1 MRLAKENSNVYL
13 DTSTVPVYFQEEYP
27 FPTSVKII
35 QEAYQAVGAE
45 KLLWSSDYPGMLNH
59 ATMRELID
67 MVVRHS
73 KIPQEDLRK
82 IMGENAKKLWFSD

>member
-1 MRLAKENSNVYL
+1 M
-13 DTSTVPVYFQEEYP
+13 
-27 FPTSVKII
+27 
-35 QEAYQAVGAE
+35 GAE

>member
-1 MRLAKENSNVYL
+1 MALILNE
-13 DTSTVPVYFQEEYP
+13 P
-27 FPTSVKII
+27 
-35 QEAYQAVGAE
+35 
-45 KLLWSSDYPGMLNH
+45 DYPGMLNH

>member
-1 MRLAKENSNVYL
+1 MKKVISYPIAKESPGWPGN
-13 DTSTVPVYFQEEYP
+13 
-27 FPTSVKII
+27 PT
-35 QEAYQAVGAE
+35 YQAVGAE